1 MEISTITIP
10 INSIY
15 TFAQIQNST
24 HQSIGLY
31 DAFKSSITPIFF
43 EIGKLLSW
51 CSISYGTY
59 YVIQMRYTEG
69 INRIKWAMIGYI
81 ILRMT
86 DSFMT
91 LTDSIATNIS
101 TNINIIK

>member
-1 MEISTITIP
+1 MD

-15 TFAQIQNST
+15 ITTIGIQE
-24 HQSIGLY
+24 SIGLY
-31 DAFKSSITPIFF
+31 EAFKSSVSPILF
-43 EIGKLLSW
+43 EAGKLLTW
-51 CSISYGTY
+51 CSIAYGTY
-59 YVIQMRYTEG
+59 YVIQMRYSEG

-91 LTDSIATNIS
+91 LTDTIARNI
-101 TNINIIK
+101 TQNIK

>member
-1 MEISTITIP
+1 MDINFVSNISI
-10 INSIY
+10 
-15 TFAQIQNST
+15 FGQVQQNL
-24 HQSIGLY
+24 GLY
-31 DAFKSSITPIFF
+31 DAFSSAIAPIFF
-43 EIGKLLSW
+43 EIGKLIAY

-69 INRIKWAMIGYI
+69 INRIKWAMIGYV

-91 LTDSIATNIS
+91 LTDNVANNVTANMHV
-101 TNINIIK
+101 IK